1 MNTNKI
7 LDLFNKYR
15 VVVVNEDAL
24 VTIVSPSDVIGES
37 YNEVLY
43 LGWVDEDGDEYSI
56 KFNEGG
62 LNGAIIN
69 DNGNLVMEDTEGD
82 SIEIEFQVIKSIN
95 LGIEDIDWVGL
106 KKAVDFL

>member
-1 MNTNKI
+1 MNANKI
-7 LDLFNKYR
+7 LGLFDKYR
-15 VVVVNEDAL
+15 VVIVKVDGVEEDEL
-24 VTIVSPSDVIGES
+24 VKIVSPSDVIGES
-37 YNEVLY
+37 DNEVLY
-43 LGWVDEDGDEYSI
+43 LGWVDEDGDEYRI

-95 LGIEDIDWVGL
+95 LGIEDID
-106 KKAVDFL
+106 